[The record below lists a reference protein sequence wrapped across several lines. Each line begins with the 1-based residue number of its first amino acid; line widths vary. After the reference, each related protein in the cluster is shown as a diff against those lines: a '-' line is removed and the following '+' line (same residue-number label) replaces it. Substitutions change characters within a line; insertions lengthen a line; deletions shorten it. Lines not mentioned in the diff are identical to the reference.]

1 MNYLRGLLL
10 FAILSSVS
18 DSAYAAAAGA
28 DFFQAVGKIYV
39 VVAVIVVTFLGL
51 AYYLY
56 RLDRRIQT
64 LEDNTP
70 HE

>member
-1 MNYLRGLLL
+1 MNDLRRLLV
-10 FAILSSVS
+10 FAILSFVA
-18 DSAYAAAAGA
+18 DSAYAAGEGA

-39 VVAVIVVTFLGL
+39 VVAVIVVTFVGL

-56 RLDRRIQT
+56 RLDRRIKT